1 MEPIAAQT
9 VYAELNTIKATL
21 QKLEHEIEWLA
32 TLVVT
37 DAKPLNSTDYLSIV
51 GLGASGLSD
60 VARAHDRYVGESIA
74 DEHLH

>member
-1 MEPIAAQT
+1 LDDETFQVRFAKTWKVFALRRGAWYNAA
-9 VYAELNTIKATL
+9 
-21 QKLEHEIEWLA
+21 
-32 TLVVT
+32 